1 MLYTSYINEDEYNNL
16 SALEKESSLLKT
28 VALEN
33 NTYTEIKHD
42 ENAINAIKQNDI
54 KEIEYELIDE
64 NDIIKDNKVKIKKLD
79 NNQIKLKI
87 GKVRKSEIY
96 LNIDNTDFY
105 PITKR
110 AKIKSK
116 ISSNSSKEKIRKV
129 KRQYRWYQPNYEY
142 KITASFNNK
151 TTTKIVRNYKTS
163 PYYIDDKS
171 MLVI

>member
-64 NDIIKDNKVKIKKLD
+64 NNIIKDNKVKMACSKK
-79 NNQIKLKI
+79 
-87 GKVRKSEIY
+87 
-96 LNIDNTDFY
+96 
-105 PITKR
+105 
-110 AKIKSK
+110 
-116 ISSNSSKEKIRKV
+116 NS
-129 KRQYRWYQPNYEY
+129 W
-142 KITASFNNK
+142 A
-151 TTTKIVRNYKTS
+151 
-163 PYYIDDKS
+163 
-171 MLVI
+171 L